1 LIKNALK
8 RGTNIKKEV
17 RIMKRTNG
25 RWLVV
30 VLLFVATTINYMDR
44 AILGIAGPSMMKDLS
59 LSKVEFGIL
68 GSAFF
73 WSYAL
78 MQIPVGVIVD
88 KLGARL
94 TYSIAIIWWSLCTVF
109 TGFGRS
115 IGALIGIRV
124 LMGIGEAPAFPTN
137 TRVISDWLPA
147 HERGVANGIFNS
159 GTAIGI
165 GVTTPI
171 LAWIIESW
179 GWRTSFVVI
188 GAIGFIWLVFWLYY
202 FKNRPNQSAI
212 ANEAEVA
219 YIKAGQSETKIA
231 PGVKISPLQF
241 LKYRNVWPML
251 YGLFAHN
258 YLTYLMMTWLPTYL
272 VVERH
277 MTLLKAGFFTM
288 LPWILSFLGNILGG
302 FLSDQLIKR
311 GWNPIKARKTILAIG
326 MLFPL
331 AIIPTIYTEN
341 AMLALTFISIAIGG
355 EGLAAGI
362 LWATVSDVAPKGAEG
377 KLAGLQNFVGNLA
390 GWIAPVA
397 TGLLVTQLNNFTI
410 ALIIPVVICG
420 IASLTYTTL
429 LKDERIVLK
438 TASDKENDMAV

>member
-1 LIKNALK
+1 M
-8 RGTNIKKEV
+8 KK
-17 RIMKRTNG
+17 TNG

-30 VLLFVATTINYMDR
+30 VLLFIATTTNYMDR

-59 LSKVEFGIL
+59 ISVVEFGVL

-94 TYSIAIIWWSLCTVF
+94 TYSIAIVWWSLCTVL
-109 TGFGRS
+109 TGFGRT

-137 TRVISDWLPA
+137 TRVISDWLPS
-147 HERGVANGIFNS
+147 HERGMANGIFNS

-165 GVTTPI
+165 GITTPI
-171 LAWIIESW
+171 LAWIIENW
-179 GWRTSFVVI
+179 GWHASFVVI
-188 GAIGFIWLVFWLYY
+188 GSVGFVWLAFWLFY
-202 FKNRPNQSAI
+202 FKNHPSQSRI

-219 YIKAGQSETKIA
+219 YIEAGQEKKGNVPTIN
-231 PGVKISPLQF
+231 ISPF
-241 LKYRNVWPML
+241 KFFKYRNVYPML

-272 VVERH
+272 VTERH
-277 MTLLKAGFFTM
+277 MTLIKAGFFTM
-288 LPWILSFLGNILGG
+288 LPWIMSFLGNILGG
-302 FLSDQLIKR
+302 ILSDRLIRR
-311 GWNPIKARKTILAIG
+311 GWNSIKARKTILAIG
-326 MLFPL
+326 MLFPF

-341 AMLALTFISIAIGG
+341 AMTALLLISLAIGG

-377 KLAGLQNFVGNLA
+377 KLAGLQNLFGNLS
-390 GWIAPVA
+390 GWLAPVV
-397 TGLLVTQLNNFTI
+397 TGVLVAKLHNFTL
-410 ALIIPVVICG
+410 ALIIPVVICA
-420 IASLTYTTL
+420 IASFGYAFL
-429 LKDERIVLK
+429 LKNERISLK
-438 TASDKENDMAV
+438 EDPNNGSNVSGF

>member
-1 LIKNALK
+1 M
-8 RGTNIKKEV
+8 KK
-17 RIMKRTNG
+17 TNG
-25 RWLVV
+25 RWWVV
-30 VLLFVATTINYMDR
+30 ALLFVATTINYMDR

-59 LSKVEFGIL
+59 LSTVEFGIL

-78 MQIPVGVIVD
+78 MQIPVGMIVD

-94 TYSIAIIWWSLCTVF
+94 TYSIAIVWWSLCTVF

-115 IGALIGIRV
+115 LGALIGIRV

-137 TRVISDWLPA
+137 TRVISDWLPP

-165 GVTTPI
+165 GITTPV

-179 GWRTSFVVI
+179 GWQTAFVVI
-188 GAIGFIWLVFWLYY
+188 GSVGFIWLAFWLFF
-202 FKNRPNQSAI
+202 FKDRPSQSAI

-219 YIKAGQSETKIA
+219 YIEDGQTDTKDV
-231 PGVKISPLQF
+231 PVVNISPFKF
-241 LKYRNVWPML
+241 LKYRNVYPML

-272 VVERH
+272 VVERE

-288 LPWILSFLGNILGG
+288 LPWIMSFLGNILGG
-302 FLSDQLIKR
+302 ILSDRLIRR
-311 GWNPIKARKTILAIG
+311 GWNSIKARKTILAIG

-331 AIIPTIYTEN
+331 AIIPTIYVEN
-341 AMLALTFISIAIGG
+341 AIAALILISIAIGG

-362 LWATVSDVAPKGAEG
+362 LWATVADVAPKGAEG

-390 GWIAPVA
+390 GWLAPVA
-397 TGLLVTQLNNFTI
+397 TGILVSQFNNFTI

-420 IASLTYTTL
+420 IASVAYTFFM
-429 LKDERIVLK
+429 KNQRISLDADIGK
-438 TASDKENDMAV
+438 GNNLASGL

>member
-1 LIKNALK
+1 
-8 RGTNIKKEV
+8 
-17 RIMKRTNG
+17 MKRTNG

-30 VLLFVATTINYMDR
+30 FLLFVATTINYMDR
-44 AILGIAGPSMMKDLS
+44 AILGVAGPSMMEDLS
-59 LSKVEFGIL
+59 LTAVEFGIL

-94 TYSIAIIWWSLCTVF
+94 TYSIAIVWWSLCTVF
-109 TGFGRS
+109 TGMGRS
-115 IGALIGIRV
+115 LGALIGIRV

-137 TRVISDWLPA
+137 TRVISDWLPS

-165 GVTTPI
+165 GITTPI
-171 LAWIIESW
+171 LAWIIENW
-179 GWRTSFVVI
+179 GWQTSFVII
-188 GAIGFIWLVFWLYY
+188 GSVGFLWLAFWLFF
-202 FKNRPNQSAI
+202 FKNHPKESKI
-212 ANEAEVA
+212 ANDAEVA
-219 YIKAGQSETKIA
+219 YIEEGLSQKEKAPA
-231 PGVKISPLQF
+231 VNISPIKF
-241 LKYRNVWPML
+241 LKYRNVYPML

-272 VVERH
+272 VVERQ

-288 LPWILSFLGNILGG
+288 LPWIMSFLGNILGG
-302 FLSDQLIKR
+302 VLSDALIRR
-311 GWNPIKARKTILAIG
+311 GWNSIKARKAILTLG

-331 AIIPTIYTEN
+331 AIIPTIYTDS
-341 AMLALTFISIAIGG
+341 AIMALMYISLAIGG

-397 TGLLVTQLNNFTI
+397 TGVLVAKLNNFTI
-410 ALIIPVVICG
+410 ALIIPVVICL
-420 IASLTYTTL
+420 IAAVGYTFV
-429 LKDERIVLK
+429 LKNERISIHADMGK
-438 TASDKENDMAV
+438 GAKAS

>member
-1 LIKNALK
+1 M
-8 RGTNIKKEV
+8 KK
-17 RIMKRTNG
+17 TNG

-44 AILGIAGPSMMKDLS
+44 AILGIAGPSMMKELS
-59 LSKVEFGIL
+59 LSAVEFGIL

-94 TYSIAIIWWSLCTVF
+94 TYSIAIVWWSLCTVF
-109 TGFGRS
+109 TGMGRS
-115 IGALIGIRV
+115 LGGLIGIRV

-137 TRVISDWLPA
+137 TRVISDWLPS
-147 HERGVANGIFNS
+147 HERGIANGIFNS

-165 GVTTPI
+165 GITTPI
-171 LAWIIESW
+171 LAWIIQTW
-179 GWRTSFVVI
+179 GWQASFVVI
-188 GAIGFIWLVFWLYY
+188 GSIGFVWLAFWLFF
-202 FKNRPNQSAI
+202 FKNHPEQSKI

-219 YIKAGQSETKIA
+219 YIKEEQTQTEKATTLN
-231 PGVKISPLQF
+231 ISPF
-241 LKYRNVWPML
+241 KFFKFRSVYPML

-272 VVERH
+272 VVERQ

-288 LPWILSFLGNILGG
+288 LPWIMSFLGNILGG
-302 FLSDQLIKR
+302 VLSDFLIKK
-311 GWNPIKARKTILAIG
+311 GWNSIKARKTVLTIG

-331 AIIPTIYTEN
+331 AIIPTIYTDS
-341 AMLALTFISIAIGG
+341 AIMALTYISIAIGG

-397 TGLLVTQLNNFTI
+397 TGILVAKFNNFNI
-410 ALIIPVVICG
+410 ALIIPVVICL
-420 IASLTYTTL
+420 IAAVGYTFV
-429 LKDERIVLK
+429 LKNERISINTDIDGGTKVSGL
-438 TASDKENDMAV
+438 

>member
-1 LIKNALK
+1 M
-8 RGTNIKKEV
+8 KK
-17 RIMKRTNG
+17 TNG

-30 VLLFVATTINYMDR
+30 VLLFIATTINYMDR
-44 AILGIAGPSMMKDLS
+44 AILGVAGPSMMKDLS
-59 LSKVEFGIL
+59 ISVVEFGIL

-94 TYSIAIIWWSLCTVF
+94 TYSIAIVWWSLCTVL
-109 TGFGRS
+109 TGFGRT
-115 IGALIGIRV
+115 IGGLIGIRV

-137 TRVISDWLPA
+137 TRVISDWLPS
-147 HERGVANGIFNS
+147 HERGMANGIFNS

-165 GVTTPI
+165 GITTPI
-171 LAWIIESW
+171 LAWIIENW
-179 GWRTSFVVI
+179 GWQTSFVVI
-188 GAIGFIWLVFWLYY
+188 GSLGFVWLVFWLFF
-202 FKNRPNQSAI
+202 FKNHPSQSSI

-219 YIKAGQSETKIA
+219 YIETGQEKKENVPVI
-231 PGVKISPLQF
+231 KISPFKF
-241 LKYRNVWPML
+241 LKYRNVYPML

-277 MTLLKAGFFTM
+277 MTLIKAGFFTM
-288 LPWILSFLGNILGG
+288 LPWIMSFLGNILGG
-302 FLSDQLIKR
+302 ILSDTLIRR
-311 GWNPIKARKTILAIG
+311 GWNSIKARKTILGIG
-326 MLFPL
+326 MLFPF

-341 AMLALTFISIAIGG
+341 AMTALVLISLAIGG

-390 GWIAPVA
+390 GWLAPVV
-397 TGLLVTQLNNFTI
+397 TGILVANLHNFTI
-410 ALIIPVVICG
+410 ALIIPVVICA
-420 IASLTYTTL
+420 IASLGYFFL
-429 LKDERIVLK
+429 LKNERISLK
-438 TASDKENDMAV
+438 RDYNKGSNVSGF

>member
-1 LIKNALK
+1 M
-8 RGTNIKKEV
+8 KK
-17 RIMKRTNG
+17 TNG

-30 VLLFVATTINYMDR
+30 VLLFVATTVNYMDR

-59 LSKVEFGIL
+59 LTTVQFGLL

-78 MQIPVGVIVD
+78 MQIPVGMIVD

-94 TYSIAIIWWSLCTVF
+94 TYSLAIVWWSLCTVF
-109 TGFGRS
+109 TGLGRS
-115 IGALIGIRV
+115 IGTLIGIRV
-124 LMGIGEAPAFPTN
+124 LMGVGEAPAFPTN

-165 GVTTPI
+165 GITTPF
-171 LAWIIESW
+171 LAWIIEGW
-179 GWRTSFVVI
+179 GWQTAFVVI
-188 GAIGFIWLVFWLYY
+188 GLVGFVWLGFWLFY
-202 FKNRPNQSAI
+202 FRNKPSESKI
-212 ANEAEVA
+212 ANAAEVT
-219 YIKAGQSETKIA
+219 YIEAGQTETKNE
-231 PGVKISPLQF
+231 PLNISPLKF
-241 LKYRNVWPML
+241 LRFRNVWPML

-288 LPWILSFLGNILGG
+288 LPWIMSFLGNILGG
-302 FLSDQLIKR
+302 VLSDWLIRK
-311 GWNPIKARKTILAIG
+311 GWNSIKARKTILSIG

-331 AIIPTIYTEN
+331 FIIPTIYTQN
-341 AMLALTFISIAIGG
+341 AMSALIFISIAIGG

-362 LWATVSDVAPKGAEG
+362 LWATVSDISPKGAEG

-390 GWIAPVA
+390 GWLAPVV
-397 TGLLVTQLNNFTI
+397 TGLLISKFNNFTI
-410 ALIIPVVICG
+410 ALIIPVVICI
-420 IASLTYTTL
+420 IASLAYSL
-429 LKDERIVLK
+429 IIKNQRISFNENQAKGTV
-438 TASDKENDMAV
+438 AS

>member
-1 LIKNALK
+1 MAASSNKDSFNLK
-8 RGTNIKKEV
+8 RGENMKK
-17 RIMKRTNG
+17 TNG

-30 VLLFVATTINYMDR
+30 VLLFFATTINYMDR
-44 AILGIAGPSMMKDLS
+44 SILGIAGPSMMKDLS

-78 MQIPVGVIVD
+78 MQIPVGMIVD

-94 TYSIAIIWWSLCTVF
+94 TYAVAIVWWSVCTVL

-115 IGALIGIRV
+115 LGALIGIRV

-147 HERGVANGIFNS
+147 HERGIANGIFNS
-159 GTAIGI
+159 GTAVGI
-165 GVTTPI
+165 GLATPI
-171 LAWIIESW
+171 LAWIIETW
-179 GWRTSFVVI
+179 GWQVSFVVI
-188 GAIGFIWLVFWLYY
+188 GAIGFVWLGFWLYY
-202 FKNRPNQSAI
+202 FRNLPNKSNI
-212 ANEAEVA
+212 ANKAEVD
-219 YIKAGQSETKIA
+219 YIKSGQTEAKDIPTIK
-231 PGVKISPLQF
+231 VSPIKF
-241 LKYRNVWPML
+241 LKYRSVWGML

-272 VVERH
+272 VVERQ

-288 LPWILSFLGNILGG
+288 LPWILSFIGNILGG

-311 GWNPIKARKTILAIG
+311 EWSPIKARKTILSIG

-331 AIIPTIYTEN
+331 AIIPTVYTQDPIM
-341 AMLALTFISIAIGG
+341 AVIFISIAIGG

-362 LWATVSDVAPKGAEG
+362 LWATVADVAPKGAEG

-390 GWIAPVA
+390 GWIAPAA
-397 TGLLVTQLNNFTI
+397 TGFLVYKLQNFTV
-410 ALIIPVVICG
+410 ALIIAAAICG
-420 IASLTYTTL
+420 LASLGYAFL
-429 LKDERIVLK
+429 LKNNRISLEEK
-438 TASDKENDMAV
+438 NNEGSISA

>member
-1 LIKNALK
+1 
-8 RGTNIKKEV
+8 
-17 RIMKRTNG
+17 MKRTNG

-30 VLLFVATTINYMDR
+30 FLLFVATTINYMDR
-44 AILGIAGPSMMKDLS
+44 AILGVAGPSMMEDLS
-59 LSKVEFGIL
+59 LTAVEFGIL

-94 TYSIAIIWWSLCTVF
+94 TYSIAIVWWSLCTVL
-109 TGFGRS
+109 TGMGRS
-115 IGALIGIRV
+115 LGALIGIRV

-137 TRVISDWLPA
+137 TRVISDWLPS

-165 GVTTPI
+165 GITTPI
-171 LAWIIESW
+171 LAWIIENW
-179 GWRTSFVVI
+179 GWQTSFVII
-188 GAIGFIWLVFWLYY
+188 GSVGFLWLAFWLFF
-202 FKNRPNQSAI
+202 FKNHPKESKI
-212 ANEAEVA
+212 ANDAEVA
-219 YIKAGQSETKIA
+219 YIEEGLSQKEKAPT
-231 PGVKISPLQF
+231 VNISPIKF
-241 LKYRNVWPML
+241 LKYRNVYPML

-272 VVERH
+272 VVERQ

-288 LPWILSFLGNILGG
+288 LPWIMSFLGNILGG
-302 FLSDQLIKR
+302 VLSDALIRR
-311 GWNPIKARKTILAIG
+311 GWNSIKARKAILTLG

-331 AIIPTIYTEN
+331 AIIPTIYTDS
-341 AMLALTFISIAIGG
+341 AIMALMYISLAIGG

-397 TGLLVTQLNNFTI
+397 TGVLVAKLNNFTI
-410 ALIIPVVICG
+410 ALIIPVVICL
-420 IASLTYTTL
+420 IAAVGYTFV
-429 LKDERIVLK
+429 LKNERISIHADMGK
-438 TASDKENDMAV
+438 GAKAS

>member
-1 LIKNALK
+1 M
-8 RGTNIKKEV
+8 KK
-17 RIMKRTNG
+17 TNG

-30 VLLFVATTINYMDR
+30 VLLFIATTVNYMDR

-59 LSKVEFGIL
+59 LSTVQFGIL

-78 MQIPVGVIVD
+78 MQIPVGMIVD

-94 TYSIAIIWWSLCTVF
+94 TYSIAIVWWSLCTVF
-109 TGFGRS
+109 TGLGRS
-115 IGALIGIRV
+115 IGTLIGIRV

-147 HERGVANGIFNS
+147 NERGVANGIFNS

-165 GVTTPI
+165 GITTPV
-171 LAWIIESW
+171 LAWIIEKW
-179 GWRTSFVVI
+179 GWQAAFVVI
-188 GAIGFIWLVFWLYY
+188 GSIGFIWLAFWL
-202 FKNRPNQSAI
+202 FFFRNQPSQSAI
-212 ANEAEVA
+212 ANKAEVD
-219 YIKAGQSETKIA
+219 YIAAGQTETKSELAI
-231 PGVKISPLQF
+231 KISPIKF
-241 LKYRNVWPML
+241 LRYRNVWPML

-258 YLTYLMMTWLPTYL
+258 YLIYLMMTWLPTYL

-288 LPWILSFLGNILGG
+288 LPWIMSFLGNILGG
-302 FLSDQLIKR
+302 ILSDWLIRR
-311 GWNPIKARKTILAIG
+311 GWNSIKARKTILAIG

-331 AIIPTIYTEN
+331 FIIPTIFTKD
-341 AMLALTFISIAIGG
+341 AMTALIFISIAIGG

-362 LWATVSDVAPKGAEG
+362 LWATVSDVAPIGAEG

-390 GWIAPVA
+390 GWLAPVV
-397 TGLLVTQLNNFTI
+397 TGLLISQFKNFTI
-410 ALIIPVVICG
+410 ALIIPIVICA
-420 IASLTYTTL
+420 IASLAYTFII
-429 LKDERIVLK
+429 KNQRISFHEEK
-438 TASDKENDMAV
+438 TEEKNVATGM